1 MPRPGLAPLLLLVTV
16 PFPALASLTS
26 VLMLVPVRPQLAG
39 VQGGQDDVCG
49 QRAR

>member
-1 MPRPGLAPLLLLVTV
+1 MPRPGLAPLLLLLLT
-16 PFPALASLTS
+16 FPALASITS

>member
-1 MPRPGLAPLLLLVTV
+1 MPRPGLAPLLHIIIT
-16 PFPALASLTS
+16 FSALASITS

-49 QRAR
+49 QPAR

>member
-1 MPRPGLAPLLLLVTV
+1 MPRPGLASLLHIIT
-16 PFPALASLTS
+16 FPALASITS

>member
-1 MPRPGLAPLLLLVTV
+1 MPRPGGAPLLHIIIT
-16 PFPALASLTS
+16 FPALASITS

>member
-1 MPRPGLAPLLLLVTV
+1 MPRPGLAPLLHIIITV
-16 PFPALASLTS
+16 PALASITS
-26 VLMLVPVRPQLAG
+26 VLMLVPVRPQLAR

>member
-1 MPRPGLAPLLLLVTV
+1 MPRPGLAALLLLLVT
-16 PFPALASLTS
+16 FSALASITS
-26 VLMLVPVRPQLAG
+26 VLMLVPVRPQLAR

>member
-1 MPRPGLAPLLLLVTV
+1 MPRPRLAPLLILIHTV
-16 PFPALASLTS
+16 SALASVTS

>member
-1 MPRPGLAPLLLLVTV
+1 MPRPGLAPLLHILTV
-16 PFPALASLTS
+16 SALASITS

-49 QRAR
+49 QRAW

>member
-1 MPRPGLAPLLLLVTV
+1 MPRPGLAPLLHIIS
-16 PFPALASLTS
+16 FPALASNTS

>member
-1 MPRPGLAPLLLLVTV
+1 MPRPGLAPLLLLLIITV
-16 PFPALASLTS
+16 PALASITS
-26 VLMLVPVRPQLAG
+26 VHMLVPVRPQLAR